1 MANKRILKKQVKYI
15 CGDLAAE
22 CILAMKYIDGINESE
37 MSDIVY
43 KIAELQ
49 TSTLQR
55 TSFSYDKTIAD
66 FESAHSYT
74 IARTKYFKQ
83 AYNTLK
89 KDFNNNVHEIVKLMN
104 LQLPQSQKDA
114 NKEAFK
120 Q

>member
-1 MANKRILKKQVKYI
+1 MANKRILKKQVKYV

-22 CILAMKYIDGINESE
+22 CILAMKFIDGINENE
-37 MSDIVY
+37 MSNIIY
-43 KIAELQ
+43 KIAEIQ

-55 TSFSYDKTIAD
+55 VSFSYDKNAAD
-66 FESAHSYT
+66 FESAHTYA

-89 KDFNNNVHEIVKLMN
+89 TDFNKNIQEIVKLMN
-104 LQLPQSQKDA
+104 TQLPQSQKDA
-114 NKEAFK
+114 NKEALK